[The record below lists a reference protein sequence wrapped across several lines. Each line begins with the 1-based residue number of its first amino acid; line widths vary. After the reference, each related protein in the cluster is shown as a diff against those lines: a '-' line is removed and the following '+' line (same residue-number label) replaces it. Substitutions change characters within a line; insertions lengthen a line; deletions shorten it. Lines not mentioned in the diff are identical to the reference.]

1 MKLYELAADYE
12 AFIAAIE
19 AGEIPEEAIIDTL
32 ESIES
37 AIEDKVENI
46 ACLLKNLAAEAAAIK
61 VEEDKLAERR
71 KSKEKAHERFKAYLS
86 DMMLKCGK
94 TKFESA
100 RNKISFRKSDA
111 VSIDD
116 EEKFLEWAAVEH
128 DEYLTYKSPSINRTA
143 IKKAIESGI
152 KIDGAHIEIRQNI
165 QIK

>member
-12 AFIAAIE
+12 AFIAAME

-37 AIEDKVENI
+37 AIEVKVDNI

-61 VEEDKLAERR
+61 AEEDKLAERR
-71 KSKEKAHERFKAYLS
+71 KSKEKSHERFKAYLS

-100 RNKISFRKSDA
+100 RNKISFRKNDA

-128 DEYLTYKSPSINRTA
+128 NEYLTYKSPSINRTA

-152 KIDGAHIEIRQNI
+152 KIDGAHIESRQNI

>member
-12 AFIAAIE
+12 AFLAAIE

-61 VEEDKLAERR
+61 AEEDKLAERR

-94 TKFESA
+94 TRFESA

-111 VSIDD
+111 VTIDD
-116 EEKFLEWAAVEH
+116 EEKFVEWAAMEH
-128 DEYLTYKSPSINRTA
+128 DEYLTYKNPSINRTA
-143 IKKAIESGI
+143 IKKAIESGVE
-152 KIDGAHIEIRQNI
+152 IDGAHIEIRQNI

>member
-19 AGEIPEEAIIDTL
+19 AGEIPEEALIDTL

-37 AIEDKVENI
+37 AIEDKVDNI

-61 VEEDKLAERR
+61 AEEDKLAERR
-71 KSKEKAHERFKAYLS
+71 KSKEKAYERFKVYLS

-100 RNKISFRKSDA
+100 RNNISFRKSDA
-111 VSIDD
+111 VTIDD
-116 EEKFLEWAAVEH
+116 EEEFAEWAAVYH
-128 DEYLTYKSPSINRTA
+128 DEYLTYKKPSINRAA
-143 IKKAIESGI
+143 IKEAIKSGV
-152 KIDGAHIEIRQNI
+152 KIDGAHIESRQNI